1 MPPRQST
8 RSMWRRLEALMT
20 IDSMWLF
27 LFKLLWSARQSTLC
41 EVTISNCWSPIF
53 KWWKSMGSFRK
64 LIRISLHFLALSFIQ
79 LLELQE
85 ATVLSLVW
93 MIELHLPKN
102 ALFKRNVVL
111 IRLSHDMARVNS
123 ISRANPSDRWRDVQ
137 IDRQVIITIIIVSLQ
152 PGAF

>member
-8 RSMWRRLEALMT
+8 RSVWRRLEALMT
-20 IDSMWLF
+20 IDSMWLL
-27 LFKLLWSARQSTLC
+27 LFKLLRSARQSTLC
-41 EVTISNCWSPIF
+41 DVTISNFWSPIF

-64 LIRISLHFLALSFIQ
+64 QIRISLHFLALSFIQ

-85 ATVLSLVW
+85 VWSLVW
-93 MIELHLPKN
+93 MVELHLPKN